1 MPGLAGCRG
10 GNDCFPDE
18 KFTDFRRKVFVSF
31 TSSVVKNE
39 ILMVKEGLIK
49 ALNDRVGDHVVKDI
63 VVF

>member
-18 KFTDFRRKVFVSF
+18 KFVSF

-49 ALNDRVGDHVVKDI
+49 ALNDRVGDNVVKDI

>member
-18 KFTDFRRKVFVSF
+18 SLRISEGKVFVSF

>member
-18 KFTDFRRKVFVSF
+18 KFTGSEGKVFVSF

>member
-18 KFTDFRRKVFVSF
+18 KFANFRGKSVREFHF
-31 TSSVVKNE
+31 SVVKNE

-49 ALNDRVGDHVVKDI
+49 ALNDRVGDNVVKDI